1 MDLEKKVEQLID
13 LMADLIPTVDQM
25 AKNEEATSRAIE
37 RLIKNEEATS
47 KAIEHLIKNEEA
59 TSKAIEHLIKN
70 EEATNKSI
78 SKLNLALGEMRQSNL
93 RMINVLEHLERKI
106 DGIEEF
112 EKRLKILEDK
122 VL

>member
-1 MDLEKKVEQLID
+1 
-13 LMADLIPTVDQM
+13 MADLIPTVDQM
-25 AKNEEATSRAIE
+25 AKNEEATSRAIN
-37 RLIKNEEATS
+37 R
-47 KAIEHLIKNEEA
+47 
-59 TSKAIEHLIKN
+59 LIKN

-78 SKLNLALGEMRQSNL
+78 CKLNLALGEMRQSNL

-106 DGIEEF
+106 DRVEEF

>member
-1 MDLEKKVEQLID
+1 
-13 LMADLIPTVDQM
+13 MADLIPTVDQM
-25 AKNEEATSRAIE
+25 AKNEEATSRAIN

-47 KAIEHLIKNEEA
+47 RAIDY
-59 TSKAIEHLIKN
+59 LIKN

-106 DGIEEF
+106 DRVEEF